1 MNVKTSIL
9 VVEMVLW
16 YVAAP
21 SSSYFV
27 IVEVFTKFLIN
38 SWQTEVTSSTQFA
51 GSDVP
56 NDLDL
61 SDVLV
66 NQLIESTEA
75 DFVPVWRIFEEV
87 HQSFTKSRDLPQ
99 CIWVFSC
106 IRTTESQRIEL
117 NRSWTFLFRSWSFAV
132 GVCDMW
138 DALSAHSFKVKD
150 FIYQVGWSF
159 WVRFREYLSESEWFL
174 EKFWDHSDIYSTIET
189 LNFWRHLSDT
199 VT

>member
-38 SWQTEVTSSTQFA
+38 SWQAEVTSSTQFA

-66 NQLIESTEA
+66 NQLIESIKA
-75 DFVPVWRIFEEV
+75 DFVPVRRISEEV
-87 HQSFTKSRDLPQ
+87 HQSFTKSSDLPQ

-106 IRTTESQRIEL
+106 IRREL
-117 NRSWTFLFRSWSFAV
+117 SWT
-132 GVCDMW
+132 GVEHFCSEVEVLLLVFVICEMHFQHIVLKLKILYTKSDGVFEW
-138 DALSAHSFKVKD
+138 DLEN
-150 FIYQVGWSF
+150 IYQN
-159 WVRFREYLSESEWFL
+159 LS
-174 EKFWDHSDIYSTIET
+174 D
-189 LNFWRHLSDT
+189 FWRSFEITLIFT
-199 VT
+199 QR